1 MLVGVRKRTIYIDS
15 DLDKEFAHAAI
26 DLETTYSRMAEDA
39 LRSHL
44 DSISSKKGKSKKTD
58 KDKDKQ
64 KTGKS
69 TTIPAVIL

>member
-1 MLVGVRKRTIYIDS
+1 MLMGVRKRTIYIDP

-44 DSISSKKGKSKKTD
+44 RSLSSKRGKPKKT
-58 KDKDKQ
+58 
-64 KTGKS
+64 
-69 TTIPAVIL
+69 IPTVIL